1 MFYIFEIDLN
11 TKYEKYE
18 LPLYVGSLTLVQSSD
33 AWELTTQAGVLSGQ

>member
-18 LPLYVGSLTLVQSSD
+18 LQLFVGSLTLV
-33 AWELTTQAGVLSGQ
+33 